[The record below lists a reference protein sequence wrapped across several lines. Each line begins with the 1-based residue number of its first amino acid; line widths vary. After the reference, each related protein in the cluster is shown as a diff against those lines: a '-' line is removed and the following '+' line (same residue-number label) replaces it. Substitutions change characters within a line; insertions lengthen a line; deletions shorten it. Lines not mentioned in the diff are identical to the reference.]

1 MFCYLSRMQLSDFK
15 IHQNLL
21 PLLQKNYQNTN
32 KESLARASL
41 ETDSITEFIRL
52 EEETCLLD
60 WRNKKK
66 EVEQLESGETEKW
79 IFWVTPVENKKQWAP
94 IAIYHVNLLNADQ
107 DKLRH
112 LRAYTLVF

>member
-21 PLLQKNYQNTN
+21 PLLQKTT
-32 KESLARASL
+32 KTRIRKALARASL

-52 EEETCLLD
+52 EEETCLLG
-60 WRNKKK
+60 WRNRKK
-66 EVEQLESGETEKW
+66 EVEELESGETGKW
-79 IFWVTPVENKKQWAP
+79 IFWVTPVEYKEQWAP

-112 LRAYTLVF
+112 LRAYTFVF